1 MRLGRTVLAAATLA
15 GCAIAFSAEEKTNLP
30 GPGTDIQAIM
40 KSDPTNAGSFDGS
53 WMYVNRDSRFAMWIR
68 TKNGKRQ
75 VRLQYQSLASPEAF
89 ETDWD
94 GKSIYYMGGK
104 PVTFEL
110 KLTDQTADK
119 LSGSWAWVLKFETSG
134 RVETADVVL
143 YRTMY
148 GHTMNMDFNN
158 YAKTL
163 TRSGVDRTVKVPTS
177 WSWTKVSK
185 REILWQEMPF

>member
-1 MRLGRTVLAAATLA
+1 MRLGRTTIAVAALASCALA
-15 GCAIAFSAEEKTNLP
+15 FAAEEKTNLP
-30 GPGTDIQAIM
+30 NLRSGIQAIM
-40 KSDPTNAGSFDGS
+40 KDDETNAGSFDGT

-68 TKNGKRQ
+68 TKEGKRQ

-110 KLTDQTADK
+110 KLTDQNADK
-119 LSGSWAWVLKFETSG
+119 LSGSWSWVLKFDTSG
-134 RVETADVVL
+134 RVETADVLL
-143 YRTMY
+143 YRTAY
-148 GHTMNMDFNN
+148 GRTMQMDFNN

-177 WSWTKVSK
+177 WSWMKVSK
-185 REILWQEMPF
+185 REVLWQEMPF